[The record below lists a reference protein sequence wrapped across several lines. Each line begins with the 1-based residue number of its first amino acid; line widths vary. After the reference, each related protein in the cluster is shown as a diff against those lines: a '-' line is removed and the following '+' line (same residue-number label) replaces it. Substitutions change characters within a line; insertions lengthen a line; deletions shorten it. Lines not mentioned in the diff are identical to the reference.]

1 MESSPVGA
9 AAAAPRR
16 RRRRLPKV
24 RVLARA
30 PGELRRGRPRPAGD
44 GAWHGEEAE
53 VVAGIAMA
61 NPRVRKAGGRGF
73 RLFARV

>member
-1 MESSPVGA
+1 MGA
-9 AAAAPRR
+9 AVAVPRR
-16 RRRRLPKV
+16 WRRWRLKA

-30 PGELRRGRPRPAGD
+30 PGELMRARPRPAGD

>member
-16 RRRRLPKV
+16 RRRRRPKA
-24 RVLARA
+24 VLARA
-30 PGELRRGRPRPAGD
+30 PGELMRARPRPAGD

-61 NPRVRKAGGRGF
+61 NPRVREAGGRWF

>member
-1 MESSPVGA
+1 M
-9 AAAAPRR
+9 
-16 RRRRLPKV
+16 
-24 RVLARA
+24 ARA
-30 PGELRRGRPRPAGD
+30 PGELMRARPRPAGD
-44 GAWHGEEAE
+44 GAWHGEETE

>member
-61 NPRVRKAGGRGF
+61 NPRVREAGGRWF